1 MHVYDLAKGHEK
13 QARETEG
20 TSLFQIGRLSSN
32 RTEINNYLY
41 FCLFIFI
48 TVLWATIQVIILLA
62 DHGNAYIKTH
72 CSNEKLQQKY
82 HLNWD
87 GR

>member
-41 FCLFIFI
+41 FCHFYF
-48 TVLWATIQVIILLA
+48 LLQYY
-62 DHGNAYIKTH
+62 GQLYK
-72 CSNEKLQQKY
+72 
-82 HLNWD
+82 
-87 GR
+87 